1 MSAVSEYRSSLDNV
15 LLQSVFSVPRR
26 WSNLEDMFF
35 FVMAFSTLYFCSF
48 TFFFFLTDSVG

>member
-1 MSAVSEYRSSLDNV
+1 MLVVNEYRSSLDNV

-35 FVMAFSTLYFCSF
+35 FRYGLQHVIFLYLY
-48 TFFFFLTDSVG
+48 FFLTDSVG

>member
-1 MSAVSEYRSSLDNV
+1 MLVVNEYRSSLDNV

-35 FVMAFSTLYFCSF
+35 FVMAFSSTIYFCTF
-48 TFFFFLTDSVG
+48 TFFLTDSVG

>member
-1 MSAVSEYRSSLDNV
+1 MSVVSEYRSSLDNV

-35 FVMAFSTLYFCSF
+35 SLWPSAPYIFVPLL
-48 TFFFFLTDSVG
+48 FFFD